1 MKYLVLILGILAVSL
16 TGFIPQPAMF
26 FGSNAEKLSLGIDK
40 AEAYVYGQGR
50 RVARRTARR
59 TARRVSRRHNY
70 YRPVAPVAPVAPVVV
85 GGAVAATAAAVAI
98 GTRVATLPPA
108 CSNVQVNGITYYNC
122 NGTYYQPVY
131 DGPNVVYVVVQ
142 NPGY

>member
-1 MKYLVLILGILAVSL
+1 MKYLVLTLGILAVSL
-16 TGFIPQPAMF
+16 TGFIPQPAIIF
-26 FGSNAEKLSLGIDK
+26 NGKPAGTGLGIDR

-70 YRPVAPVAPVAPVVV
+70 YRPVAPVAPVVV
-85 GGAVAATAAAVAI
+85 GGAVAATAAAVAV

-108 CSNVQVNGITYYNC
+108 CTSVHVNGITYYNC

>member
-1 MKYLVLILGILAVSL
+1 MKYLVLTFGILAISL
-16 TGFIPQPAMF
+16 TGFMPQPYMF
-26 FGSNAEKLSLGIDK
+26 SGSKHARLNIGVGK

-70 YRPVAPVAPVAPVVV
+70 YRPVAPVAPVVV